1 MGLVEEVKQGRIVIS
16 VREGL
21 ALRLTTG
28 VCALTTVAVS
38 ERLRAGHREELSDAV
53 MQVLSLGLKEAV
65 AQGVTTVRVL
75 VREIVI
81 ETVRVLVGEI
91 VLETVVVTQR
101 ERVRD
106 TDAVPLDSLTVRVL
120 VREIVIETVRV
131 LVGETVLET
140 DVVTQRERV
149 RDTDAVPLE
158 V

>member
-1 MGLVEEVKQGRIVIS
+1 MGLVEEVKQGRIVIR

-75 VREIVI
+75 VREIV
-81 ETVRVLVGEI
+81 
-91 VLETVVVTQR
+91 LETDVVTQR

-106 TDAVPLDSLTVRVL
+106 TDAVPLDSITVRVL

-131 LVGETVLET
+131 LVGEIVLET

>member
-1 MGLVEEVKQGRIVIS
+1 MGLVEEVKQGRIVIR

-28 VCALTTVAVS
+28 VCVLTTVAVS

-75 VREIVI
+75 VREIV
-81 ETVRVLVGEI
+81 
-91 VLETVVVTQR
+91 LETDVVTQR

-106 TDAVPLDSLTVRVL
+106 TDAVPLVL
-120 VREIVIETVRV
+120 VGEIVIETVRV

>member
-1 MGLVEEVKQGRIVIS
+1 MGLVEEVKQGRIVIR

-75 VREIVI
+75 VREIV
-81 ETVRVLVGEI
+81 
-91 VLETVVVTQR
+91 LETDVVTQR

-106 TDAVPLDSLTVRVL
+106 TDAVPLVL
-120 VREIVIETVRV
+120 VGEIVIETVRV